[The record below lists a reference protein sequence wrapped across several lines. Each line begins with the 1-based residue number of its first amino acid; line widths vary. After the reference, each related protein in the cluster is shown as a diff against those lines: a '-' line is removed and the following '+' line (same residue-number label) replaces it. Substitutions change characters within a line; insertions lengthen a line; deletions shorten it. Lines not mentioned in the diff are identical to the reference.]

1 MLTYIAGSSVSVLEN
16 ILVEKEQLAS
26 GVYYSWDARPAT
38 VIQFTLSSVD
48 TSKLIEVEAR
58 FFEVIRETAEKE
70 LDMKYML
77 DCIVRHRRKL
87 KSSAENG
94 ATFFTDT
101 IIQNFL
107 FGNETTLKHIAHLDE
122 FDVLEKWTDLQ
133 WRQFLKKWIANAPH
147 VTVLGKPS
155 AAMSKRLK
163 DEEESRIA
171 TQKKLLGDSGLKNL
185 EDKLAAAKAENDKEI
200 PRKMLEK
207 FGVPDT
213 SSIHFITTI
222 SARSGAARTAEV
234 DQKNPIQT
242 IIDQDPSDLAL
253 YIHFEHV
260 PSNFVHISLFMGTA
274 SIPVTL
280 RPLLAIYLEN
290 FFSAPIMRDGKK
302 VEFEKVIM
310 ELERDTVDYSVES
323 GAKLANPEGL
333 RVSLDVETEKYETA
347 IQWLRTFLWDSVFDE
362 TVIFNP

>member
-1 MLTYIAGSSVSVLEN
+1 M
-16 ILVEKEQLAS
+16 
-26 GVYYSWDARPAT
+26 
-38 VIQFTLSSVD
+38 IQFTLSSVD
-48 TSKLIEVEAR
+48 TSKLAEVEAR
-58 FFEVIRETAEKE
+58 FFEVLRDTADKD
-70 LDMKYML
+70 LDMEYMH
-77 DCIVRHRRKL
+77 DCVIRHRRKL

-107 FGNETTLKHIAHLDE
+107 FGNEITLRHIAHLDE

-133 WRQFLKKWIANAPH
+133 WRQLLKKWFADAPH

-155 AAMSKRLK
+155 AAMSERLK

-171 TQKKLLGDSGLKNL
+171 TRLKKLGDSGLKEL

-222 SARSGAARTAEV
+222 SARSRAARTSESE
-234 DQKNPIQT
+234 QQNPIQT
-242 IIDQDPSDLAL
+242 IIDQDPSNLAL

-260 PSNFVHISLFMGTA
+260 PSNFVHISLFMGTE

-280 RPLLAIYLEN
+280 RPLLAVYLEN
-290 FFSAPIMRDGKK
+290 FFSSPIMRDGKQ
-302 VEFEKVIM
+302 VEFEKVVM
-310 ELERDTVDYSVES
+310 ELERDTVDYSMES
-323 GAKLANPEGL
+323 GTKLANPEGL
-333 RVSLDVETEKYETA
+333 RISLEVETEKYETA
-347 IQWLRTFLWDSVFDE
+347 IEWLRIFLWDSVFDE
-362 TVIFNP
+362 TVSFYHHVYQYLSLELMCDRES